1 MVDIT
6 KVQLNA
12 IPAPIVVLQSANTTL
27 QSKNQVLSAI
37 LIIGGIIL
45 GCIIVDRII
54 SSFEEENQ
62 PKTIS

>member
-27 QSKNQVLSAI
+27 QSKNQVLSTI